1 MHSALTAVA
10 VLCALL
16 ALAGSAYFAMCV
28 AAAHRFRR
36 ECSRLRICETPF
48 APPASILK
56 SLKGLDP
63 HMYSAFRSH
72 CLLDYPEYE
81 VLFGVSDTNDPALAL
96 VEKLREE
103 FPQAK
108 LRVVHCPQAL
118 GPNGKV
124 SNLAQMMPQA
134 RYGHIIINDSDILVP
149 RDYLQR
155 VLGPLAQP
163 GVGMVTALYR
173 GLAARTL
180 GSKLEALGLSTD
192 FSGGVLVA
200 RALEGGVRFALGATI
215 ATTKTVLHEI
225 GGLEPLAD
233 YLGDDYELG
242 ARAAATGYQVRLA
255 NIVVETALPDYSFR
269 EFWAHQL
276 RWARNVKDRRGA
288 QYFGLIV
295 NFGLIW
301 AVLAVVAAPRAW
313 WTWLALAVTAAL
325 RLTSAVVVGRGVLAD
340 SQVLRELWLLPLRD
354 LVAMAVWLV
363 SYFGDEVEW
372 RGMRF
377 RLRHGK
383 LERI

>member
-16 ALAGSAYFAMCV
+16 AVAGAAYFAMCIV
-28 AAAHRFRR
+28 AARRFRR
-36 ECSRLRICETPF
+36 ECSHRHSGEMRVTP
-48 APPASILK
+48 PVSVLK

-72 CLLDYPEYE
+72 CLLEYPEYE
-81 VLFGVSDTNDPALAL
+81 VLFGVSDAHDPALAL

-103 FPQAK
+103 FPQTK
-108 LRVVHCPQAL
+108 LRVVHCPLEL
-118 GPNGKV
+118 GLNGKV
-124 SNLAQMMPQA
+124 SNLAQMLPQA
-134 RYGHIIINDSDILVP
+134 RYEYIIINDSDILVP
-149 RDYLQR
+149 RDYLLR
-155 VLGPLAQP
+155 VLAPLAQP

-173 GLAARTL
+173 GLAGKTL
-180 GSKLEALGLSTD
+180 GSRLEALGLSTD

-200 RALEGGVRFALGATI
+200 RALEGGLRFALGATI
-215 ATTKTVLHEI
+215 ATTKTVLREI

-242 ARAAATGYQVRLA
+242 ARTSAAGYQVRLA
-255 NIVVETALPDYSFR
+255 DIVIETALPDYSFR
-269 EFWAHQL
+269 DFWAHQL

-295 NFGLIW
+295 TFGLIW
-301 AVLAVVAAPRAW
+301 AALAVLAAPHAW
-313 WTWLALAVTAAL
+313 WTWLVLAVTVAL
-325 RLTSAVVVGRGVLAD
+325 RLIAAVVIGRGVLAD
-340 SQVLRELWLLPLRD
+340 PQVLPGLWLLPLRD
-354 LVAMAVWLV
+354 LLALAIWLV

-377 RLRHGK
+377 RLHRGK
-383 LERI
+383 LERN